1 MNAFGENISKEYR
14 EAILQL
20 DEVIVELR
28 KLRVPD
34 DLLYRLDAA
43 ENRIAALEV
52 NRMFFFAADFG
63 ARLQRKLV

>member
-1 MNAFGENISKEYR
+1 M
-14 EAILQL
+14 

-28 KLRVPD
+28 KLGAPD

-63 ARLQRKLV
+63 AILQRKLV